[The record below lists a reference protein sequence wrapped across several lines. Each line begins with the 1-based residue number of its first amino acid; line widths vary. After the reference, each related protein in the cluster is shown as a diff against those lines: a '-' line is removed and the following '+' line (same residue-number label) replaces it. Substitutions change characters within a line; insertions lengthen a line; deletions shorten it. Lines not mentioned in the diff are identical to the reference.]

1 MACYGENG
9 KLNAMP
15 PDLFDKAAERAADSL
30 APLAERVRPRTLSDV
45 IGQEHLLGPGKLLRL
60 AIERDEVPSLLFWG
74 PPGTGKTT
82 LARVIARH
90 TEREFVPFSAVL
102 GGVKE
107 VREIVLEAQRRF
119 SESHRRTILFID
131 EIHRFNKSQQDA
143 LLPHVERGT
152 FTLIGATTEN
162 PSFELTAALL
172 SRMRVLTLRPLTD
185 EEIEKLLEQ
194 AVERDSTLASLGLVV
209 PAGALAAI
217 ARGAFGDARQAL
229 NALEVAAAAA
239 GPKGTLSEPIISQ
252 ALAQPT
258 LRHDKTGDSHYD
270 LISAF
275 IKSMR
280 GSDPDAAI
288 YYLARLIE
296 GGDDPRFV
304 VRRMVIFAAEDIGNA
319 DPRAL
324 GIAIDALHAVE
335 LVGLP
340 EGVLPLSQAV
350 AYLSC
355 APKSNSSLTAYV
367 EARADVEKL
376 GPLPVPLHLRNAP
389 TTLAR
394 ELGYGAG
401 YQYPHDFGGH
411 HVKEEYLPEV
421 LRARRY
427 YQPSDSGFERELVD
441 RLAKLRFGRP

>member
-1 MACYGENG
+1 
-9 KLNAMP
+9 MP
-15 PDLFDKAAERAADSL
+15 PDLFDRAAERAAKNQ
-30 APLAERVRPRTLSDV
+30 APLAERVRPRTLADV
-45 IGQEHLLGPGKLLRL
+45 IGQEQLLGPGKVLRL
-60 AIERDEVPSLLFWG
+60 AIERDEVPSLLLWG

-82 LARVIARH
+82 LARVIAHH

-107 VREIVLEAQRRF
+107 IREIVLDAQRRF
-119 SESHRRTILFID
+119 SETRRRTVLFID
-131 EIHRFNKSQQDA
+131 EIHRFNKAQQDA

-172 SRMRVLTLRPLTD
+172 SRLRVLTLRPLTD
-185 EEIEKLLEQ
+185 EEVENLLRRALAQ
-194 AVERDSTLASLGLVV
+194 DASLAALSLSV
-209 PAGALAAI
+209 PEGALADF
-217 ARGAFGDARQAL
+217 ARGAFGDARRAL

-239 GPKGTLSEPIISQ
+239 GPRGTLSEAIVTQ

-258 LRHDKTGDSHYD
+258 FRHDKGGDSHYD
-270 LISAF
+270 LASAF

-280 GSDPDAAI
+280 GSDPDAAL

-296 GGDDPRFV
+296 GGEEPRFV

-355 APKSNSSLTAYV
+355 APKSNSALTAYAQ
-367 EARADVEKL
+367 ARADVERL
-376 GPLPVPLHLRNAP
+376 GPLPVPSHLRNAP
-389 TTLAR
+389 TPLAR

-401 YQYPHDFGGH
+401 YQYPHDFEGH
-411 HVKEEYLPEV
+411 HVKTEYLPEA
-421 LRARRY
+421 LRGRRY
-427 YQPSDSGFERELVD
+427 YQPSESGFEREMAEWLA
-441 RLAKLRFGRP
+441 RLRGV